1 MFVGNDSKLL
11 VNEVAHKDD
20 LSTTRNWLLVF
31 KYFFLAIGAFVLL
44 GTLAWLG
51 VVITI
56 VLTVPEQAPRGADIW
71 VILAIGIV
79 VTLFACSW
87 LWLVSKL
94 FRVSIAML
102 QPWKL
107 VLGTSDWVYS
117 RMSDLSAD
125 SEQEMQRCDVYA
137 IHNVG
142 LTRDRCLYAE
152 TPEGRLTISGPLP
165 IPIAQKLPQL
175 LRECIGM

>member
-1 MFVGNDSKLL
+1 M
-11 VNEVAHKDD
+11 
-20 LSTTRNWLLVF
+20 
-31 KYFFLAIGAFVLL
+31 LL

-56 VLTVPEQAPRGADIW
+56 VLTVPEQAPRNVDHCMM
-71 VILAIGIV
+71 LAIGVV
-79 VTLFACSW
+79 VTIFAGGW
-87 LWLVSKL
+87 LWLLSTL
-94 FRVSIAML
+94 FRVGIAML

-125 SEQEMQRCDVYA
+125 TEQEIQRCDIDT
-137 IHNVG
+137 IHYVG
-142 LTRDRCLYAE
+142 LTGDRCLYAE
-152 TPEGRLTISGPLP
+152 TPEGRMIISGPLP